1 MLSLLRRLSVSLRL
15 LLLLCLTGLAT
26 LLYTWFGLSQQYD
39 QLLMD
44 AETRTRQL
52 GQAVASLKLEDSQT
66 LIQDLELG
74 DNINLIKLNANG
86 ELIYQRTVDDDL
98 TRLARSVEGKQAFK
112 VLARQQGSLSVE
124 VKGMQFWL
132 YGFKRN
138 DVTFVLMSDAHQ
150 VEGLMTQVLVSYGLF
165 LTLLSLPLLTMFVMI
180 NLSITRPLRKAT
192 TTMEEIARGDG
203 DLTLRLDDK
212 GQDEVSL
219 FSRGFNEFTDKIG
232 TLIRIV
238 GRDIQGLTASSV
250 QLDATVTQSNQTASA
265 MNQEA
270 QSVASAVTEMLSATE
285 EIAGNTALASETA
298 SQTQQQVGVCRD
310 AMQQNRHLLQEVAE
324 GLGQTGTTADTLAR
338 DSAQIGSI
346 LDTIRGI
353 AEQTN
358 LLALN
363 AAIEAARA
371 GDQGRGFAVVADEVR
386 ALASRTQN
394 STDEIAAIIDSI
406 QSGVSQVTNSA
417 NSAQTQF
424 GRLSNQTN
432 EAGETLNQVLDRIAT
447 IVDMNMQ
454 IAAATRQQSQVTNE
468 INQNINNI
476 AELAE
481 ASVKANESNANA
493 SQSVQGV
500 TDELS
505 HQLQQFKV

>member
-15 LLLLCLTGLAT
+15 LLLLCLTALAT
-26 LLYTWFGLSQQYD
+26 LLYTLFSLTQQHN
-39 QLLMD
+39 QLLIN
-44 AETRTRQL
+44 AEASTQQL
-52 GQAVASLKLEDSQT
+52 GQAIASLKLEDSQT
-66 LIQDLELG
+66 LIQDLQLG
-74 DNINLIKLNANG
+74 DNINLIKLDANG

-98 TRLARSVEGKQAFK
+98 TQLAQSREGKQAFRT
-112 VLARQQGSLSVE
+112 LARQQGRLSIE
-124 VKGMQFWL
+124 VQGMQFWL
-132 YGFKRN
+132 YGFKR
-138 DVTFVLMSDAHQ
+138 DKITFVLMSDAHQ
-150 VEGLMTQVLVSYGLF
+150 VKGHMIQVLTSYALF
-165 LTLLSLPLLTMFVMI
+165 LTLLSIPLLTLFAMI
-180 NLSITRPLRKAT
+180 NLSITRPLQKAT
-192 TTMEEIARGDG
+192 RTMEEIARGEG
-203 DLTLRLDDK
+203 DLTLRLDDN

-219 FSRGFNEFTDKIG
+219 FSRGFNEFTDKIA

-238 GRDIQGLTASSV
+238 GRDIQSLTASSA
-250 QLDATVTQSNQTASA
+250 QLDATVTQSNQTANA
-265 MNQEA
+265 MNHEA

-285 EIAGNTALASETA
+285 EVAGNTALASDTA
-298 SQTQQQVGVCRD
+298 VQTQQQVGVCRD
-310 AMQQNRHLLQEVAE
+310 AMQQNRALLQQVSQ
-324 GLGQTGTTADTLAR
+324 GISQTGTTADSLAQ

-406 QSGVSQVTNSA
+406 HSGVSQVTNSA
-417 NSAQTQF
+417 NSAQSQF
-424 GRLSNQTN
+424 GHLSNQTN
-432 EAGETLNQVLDRIAT
+432 DAGNTLNQVLDRIAT
-447 IVDMNMQ
+447 IVDMNIQ
-454 IAAATRQQSQVTNE
+454 IAAATRQQSQVTSE
-468 INQNINNI
+468 INQNISNI

-505 HQLQQFKV
+505 HLLRQFKV